1 MGTTEHEVLKIIGE
15 KGKAGKTLI
24 TRRLGISPGYADI
37 VCQSL
42 IREGYLRLS
51 EGQYFALAPKGA
63 KFLSTEGWKFIV
75 DKSVVEEVAK
85 GVAKEVAREIK
96 ALPVKE
102 RIVRRGPR
110 RPGVRRIEAE
120 EEKEGI
126 QIKTSFIPPIELEEV
141 KMESNI
147 EKVTTAEK
155 DKFDL
160 GGAIEALKK
169 VKKSKEEN
177 TWQKKERKQRKLK
190 KRAPR

>member
-24 TRRLGISPGYADI
+24 TRRLRISPGYADI

-63 KFLSTEGWKFIV
+63 KFLSTEGWNFIV

-102 RIVRRGPR
+102 RIVRRGPY
-110 RPGVRRIEAE
+110 PPSVRRIRE
-120 EEKEGI
+120 EEEDEEGVR
-126 QIKTSFIPPIELEEV
+126 IKTSFIPPIELEEV

-169 VKKSKEEN
+169 VKKVRRKIYDKKKKKSK
-177 TWQKKERKQRKLK
+177 KS
-190 KRAPR
+190 